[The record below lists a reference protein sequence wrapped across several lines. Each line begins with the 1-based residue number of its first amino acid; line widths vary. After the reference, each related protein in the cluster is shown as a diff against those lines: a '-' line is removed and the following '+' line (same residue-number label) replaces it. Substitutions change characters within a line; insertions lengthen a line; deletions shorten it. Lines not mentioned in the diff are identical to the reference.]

1 MLQRVCDHFET
12 SLFELHI
19 QTKTIRNDET
29 SRKKKTGK
37 VGDNSKGMSCHP

>member
-12 SLFELHI
+12 SLFELPI
-19 QTKTIRNDET
+19 QTKTIRNNET
-29 SRKKKTGK
+29 SEKNRTGK